1 MPNTRPSGK
10 SPETSAHAKRSAAK
24 RSEGATALTAAGEI
38 QALSGDPNFMTSLAR
53 GLTVI
58 RAFSQHRHRQSIAQL
73 SHRTGIPR
81 AAVRRCLYTLQKLGY
96 VAVDEGRAYALRPQI
111 LALGHAYL
119 SSAPLATSAQPLLN
133 QVSEAIHESCSMA
146 VLDGEDIL
154 YVARSSASTRIM
166 SIDLGIGSRLPA
178 FCTSMGRVLL
188 AGLSSNELGA
198 YLRRMKFVPYTNR
211 TIVTRDQLK
220 AALDTARAAGF
231 AVVDQELEI
240 GLRSIAV
247 PVADRGDRV
256 AAAINVS
263 VQAGRMSLAQM
274 QATLLLPLR
283 AAARELG
290 MLLSAG

>member
-1 MPNTRPSGK
+1 MRKTRPS
-10 SPETSAHAKRSAAK
+10 SNEPATSANAQLPATTRAGGAPLSAAD
-24 RSEGATALTAAGEI
+24 EI

-73 SHRTGIPR
+73 SQRTGIPR

-96 VAVDEGRAYALRPQI
+96 VAVDDGRAYALRPQI

-188 AGLSSNELGA
+188 AGLSPNELAA
-198 YLRRMKFVPYTNR
+198 YLRRVKFVPYTNR

-220 AALDTARAAGF
+220 SALDIARATGF

-247 PVADRGDRV
+247 PVADCDGRV

-263 VQAGRMSLAQM
+263 VQAGRVSLAHM
-274 QATLLLPLR
+274 ETTLLSPLR